1 MIFAE
6 LDASIFAIVG
16 FRKVLETCS
25 LRYYYFRNEVRNDLK
40 SRNSNVTER
49 TVRFHV
55 HSTNHMIHPESL
67 PSRSVSD
74 ELQHIPIC
82 YLLNL
87 IYAIVLALSIII
99 TTLSLHAKKHSV

>member
-1 MIFAE
+1 
-6 LDASIFAIVG
+6 
-16 FRKVLETCS
+16 
-25 LRYYYFRNEVRNDLK
+25 
-40 SRNSNVTER
+40 
-49 TVRFHV
+49 
-55 HSTNHMIHPESL
+55 MIHPESL